1 MIKKIKQTKSEKVL
15 IIFISLLAI
24 FSFIFVFTIK
34 NKCLFVKNN
43 DPSKI
48 FFENRNNI
56 AILNAE
62 CGNVIIELYPDIS
75 PNTVKRFKKLIK
87 EKKYDQVAF
96 HRVIKN
102 TLVQGGDLEFG
113 RKNNLNYT
121 YLGTGSSGLG
131 LLNTE
136 ISRTFNF
143 TKGTIGFAR
152 TNKKNT
158 EDSQF
163 FILLVDAPLFNEEY
177 APVGKVLY
185 GLDVLKKI
193 KYDEKSEYVLRPD
206 FILKFRMLVD

>member
-1 MIKKIKQTKSEKVL
+1 M
-15 IIFISLLAI
+15 
-24 FSFIFVFTIK
+24 
-34 NKCLFVKNN
+34 
-43 DPSKI
+43 
-48 FFENRNNI
+48 
-56 AILNAE
+56 
-62 CGNVIIELYPDIS
+62 
-75 PNTVKRFKKLIK
+75 
-87 EKKYDQVAF
+87 
-96 HRVIKN
+96 
-102 TLVQGGDLEFG
+102 VQGGDLEFG

-158 EDSQF
+158 EDSQC